1 MEHTNETA
9 LDISFTDPAI
19 TRVQKLIEEQN
30 AADHA
35 LRIFVSGGGCS
46 GMQYGM
52 ALDPQRQEGDL
63 RASFNGFTVVVDP
76 NSIDYLQGA
85 TIDYHEDLMSGGF
98 RIDNPNAIASCG
110 CGQSFRTERRQA
122 RRAKRSCGCH

>member
-1 MEHTNETA
+1 MDARTDTRR
-9 LDISFTDPAI
+9 TTVDPAI
-19 TRVQKLIEEQN
+19 SQVQKLIKEQD

-52 ALDPQRQEGDL
+52 ALDPQLQEGDL
-63 RASFNGFTVVVDP
+63 RAAFNGFTVVVDAS
-76 NSIDYLQGA
+76 SIDYLQGA

-98 RIDNPNAIASCG
+98 RIDNPNAISSCG
-110 CGQSFRTERRQA
+110 CGQSFRTEHRQ
-122 RRAKRSCGCH
+122 RSSAKRTCGCH